1 MRHVQLVCY
10 DIGDD
15 ARRCRVHKT
24 MKGFGDPLQYSV
36 FRCELSDME
45 LQDLKT
51 LLWELLNFGQDRVII
66 VDLGPVE
73 GRGSECIEYWGEP
86 RVMPT
91 KRTAIII

>member
-1 MRHVQLVCY
+1 MRHVHLVCY

-15 ARRCRVHKT
+15 ARRTRVHKT

-36 FRCELSDME
+36 FRCELSDIE
-45 LQDLKT
+45 LQNLKT
-51 LLWELLNFGQDRVII
+51 MLWELLNFGHDRVII

-86 RVMPT
+86 RVMPR